1 MISGSYTTSYEKT
14 YVSIAVFDKG
24 ISTGLS
30 FAGTSLVKEK
40 VELGHF
46 AELGKYFEECISVTE

>member
-1 MISGSYTTSYEKT
+1 MITTSYEQT
-14 YVSIAVFDKG
+14 YVSIAVLDKG
-24 ISTGLS
+24 ISAGLS

-40 VELGHF
+40 VKLGHF